1 MAVHTGNDG
10 PPIHEQ
16 ARSVMSEDPSGYP
29 LDALPACLRNAVT
42 AVYLDLKAPVPLV
55 ANAALAALS
64 LACQGHNK
72 VASPS
77 GGTGSVSLYFLTV
90 AESGERKTTVEK
102 MFTRCITD
110 FESEHM
116 AAAEKA
122 SKAYECDLELWKQT
136 KKRLQTQLAKSQANG
151 TPDLE
156 IVERLKAH
164 LSKFPSR
171 PRRPRFIY
179 ADATPGALLQG
190 LHEDLPSAGLFS
202 SEGAIILDGAAVRN
216 VPALNQLWDAASSIR
231 VDRVRSESYSL
242 VDARLT
248 MSIMIQPDLLRRF
261 LGRKNGEARASGL
274 LARMLIAYPSTTQG
288 YRFLNDDPKHYY
300 PSLRIFNEKI
310 KTMLEKYYFDESKGQ
325 NTAATV
331 KFSVQAARE
340 WREFYNRLESQL
352 KPDGYLS
359 DVRDHASKIAEN
371 MARMA
376 ALFHLIEGYGTEI
389 SYDSVIRAAK
399 ICNWHLMEFKRL
411 FGDKQEISE
420 EFHNAKILEQWFL
433 ADQSR
438 KICWI
443 PKSSILQ
450 YGPNKIRNKNAL
462 QNALDILSGQ
472 GKIFYTEKNKTN
484 YIWFVPNGDFKLSPI
499 INFNPQMTGPV
510 RCSRLQ

>member
-1 MAVHTGNDG
+1 MK
-10 PPIHEQ
+10 
-16 ARSVMSEDPSGYP
+16 EDPSKYP

-90 AESGERKTTVEK
+90 AESGERKTSVEK

-110 FESEHM
+110 FESQHM
-116 AAAEKA
+116 VAAEKA
-122 SKAYECDLELWKQT
+122 CQTYKCDLELWKQT
-136 KKRLQTQLAKSQANG
+136 KKRLQTQLVKSQANG

-156 IVERLKAH
+156 IDERLKAH

-171 PRRPRFIY
+171 PKRPRFIY

-310 KTMLEKYYFDESKGQ
+310 KMMLEKYYFDESKGQ
-325 NTAATV
+325 NTPATV

-340 WREFYNRLESQL
+340 WCEFYNGLESQL
-352 KPDGYLS
+352 KPNGYLS

-371 MARMA
+371 MVRMA

-389 SYDSVIRAAK
+389 SHDSVSRAAS

-420 EFHNAKILEQWFL
+420 EFRNAQILEQWL
-433 ADQSR
+433 QSNSSH
-438 KICWI
+438 ICRWI
-443 PKSSILQ
+443 PKSWILQ

-462 QNALDILSGQ
+462 QNALNILSSQ
-472 GKIFYTEKNKTN
+472 GKISFSVQNRTSFIYFQSISNASTSPQIN
-484 YIWFVPNGDFKLSPI
+484 YNPYSIWNDRRG
-499 INFNPQMTGPV
+499 NY
-510 RCSRLQ
+510 